1 MLLLLV
7 CFATALLAA
16 QQAGVAACM
25 RGAAVTRCGNIGGR
39 ERRVDRRCRRLLCA
53 AGKWARGPW
62 AGSDDDERR
71 VKEETSATLRCFPFD
86 QPAHSGTCFMTG
98 APAAEVAIFA
108 KAY

>member
-1 MLLLLV
+1 MLVPSSPATPYNPLVLLLPPL
-7 CFATALLAA
+7 
-16 QQAGVAACM
+16 
-25 RGAAVTRCGNIGGR
+25 
-39 ERRVDRRCRRLLCA
+39 

-86 QPAHSGTCFMTG
+86 QPQHSGVCFLTG
-98 APAAEVAIFA
+98 APAKEVALFA